1 MLCPDMSTD
10 TFLLQLAHFMAIR
23 GPTQYIYCD
32 MGSNLTSASEKLQ
45 DCQVGER
52 PDLNWKKVRERTAS
66 SGIKW
71 THCPAQAQWR
81 DGRSEAMVKSLKRTL
96 HHLNTK
102 GDFSYSETACLLA
115 RAADVIN
122 NRPLGLRHHGSG
134 SPDLCVIT
142 PNLLLQGS
150 RTCIAETHGNDFAK
164 DMANLSLRLEFV
176 EKSFEEWWKLWIS
189 AVWPSLV
196 PYKRW
201 RTDERNVRPEDI
213 VLVWYNKT
221 YSKPEFRRGV
231 VLRVMPDDK
240 GRVRTV
246 VVGVRPRHK
255 ADRGKP
261 YQSKRLDELTL
272 PVQRISVLLAA
283 EERQKLPPA
292 NDDLHVCEEDTRVTS
307 VSLEQGQVMPNPA
320 EDTITTAQDIPVGEA
335 ARLVANTFQLDDNPG
350 HCPPCVIMDI
360 VGQATDYQESE
371 GHGERDGRTSCTPSS
386 PPQ

>member
-1 MLCPDMSTD
+1 
-10 TFLLQLAHFMAIR
+10 
-23 GPTQYIYCD
+23 
-32 MGSNLTSASEKLQ
+32 
-45 DCQVGER
+45 
-52 PDLNWKKVRERTAS
+52 
-66 SGIKW
+66 
-71 THCPAQAQWR
+71 
-81 DGRSEAMVKSLKRTL
+81 MVKSLKRTL

-102 GDFSYSETACLLA
+102 GDLSYSETACLLA

-335 ARLVANTFQLDDNPG
+335 ARLVANIFQLDDNPG